1 MRSVIGKI
9 GIIIIPMTII
19 VIMLIKRNYLKSL
32 IQMKINGKRK
42 DRIVSVS
49 IIPNEQLS
57 KVRITELSKKTSQRI
72 MVRFRDFRWSIIV
85 VMLVTIYALTWS
97 YEIEPTLYYTTL
109 HYTSLHY
116 TTLYRSAPHGNALY
130 YTILYYTILYY
141 TILYYAIPHHAM
153 LY

>member
-85 VMLVTIYALTWS
+85 VMLVTIYALT
-97 YEIEPTLYYTTL
+97 
-109 HYTSLHY
+109 
-116 TTLYRSAPHGNALY
+116 
-130 YTILYYTILYY
+130 
-141 TILYYAIPHHAM
+141 
-153 LY
+153 